1 MCLNET
7 TTLQTL
13 KLLKVPVCFVV
24 VIVLRHCD
32 VKHPFYMSIELQ
44 LRKLEFN

>member
-13 KLLKVPVCFVV
+13 KLLKACFVV